1 LDLRPVVSVSSCCC
15 SPSVFGFTRIR
26 PVLSLVLLLDLFSH
40 HFDSSLLV
48 AKVDP
53 FLLQLFSR
61 PAPLIFPR
69 ARCRKPCAGPVFFAQ
84 VSRSGIPIPAGRCA
98 GRVHRPCLISFFCVV
113 LLLLVHSTGH
123 RSDSS
128 ARPLLPRRTQSSSCS
143 IFSGVSSQSV
153 FWLLFPVTLGLASSS
168 LRYCVWSRWFCF
180 CPAHAEVSIWTPV
193 AVSDSVLKQDI
204 FVAACVALDVCR

>member
-1 LDLRPVVSVSSCCC
+1 
-15 SPSVFGFTRIR
+15 
-26 PVLSLVLLLDLFSH
+26 LFR
-40 HFDSSLLV
+40 
-48 AKVDP
+48 
-53 FLLQLFSR
+53 FLLAAAHLRSLASPESGQSSAWFFYWICFPIILIPVFWSPRLILFFCSCFLSQR
-61 PAPLIFPR
+61 LFCFFIFPR

-98 GRVHRPCLISFFCVV
+98 GRVHCPCLISFFCVV
-113 LLLLVHSTGH
+113 LLLLVHSTSH

-153 FWLLFPVTLGLASSS
+153 FWLLFPATLGLASSS